1 MDVGDPGAHR
11 DPAVLN
17 VKEGKNADLGP
28 VPDHGLNMEAGPV
41 QDQPQRAS
49 AVTLRTAPV
58 IQNIYI
64 IPYNIQMRLGQT

>member
-1 MDVGDPGAHR
+1 MDVGDPGAHG

-41 QDQPQRAS
+41 QDQP
-49 AVTLRTAPV
+49 
-58 IQNIYI
+58 
-64 IPYNIQMRLGQT
+64 